1 MLLLRW
7 LMAFVV
13 AYLLG
18 KILSKFRLPSLLG
31 WLIAGMIMGPYALGI
46 MNEDLINA
54 RWYELIQKFMEC
66 SVGFMIGTELLLK
79 KLKKSGKAL
88 IGTTLF
94 QSLGTFVFVSAVF
107 SLVFSFLGVDIYLA
121 VIFGGIALAT
131 APAPALSIVQE
142 FKTKGPVTDTL
153 IPMAA
158 LDDVVAVVVFFTT
171 ISLIATHGSGGEASF
186 FIVPVIIF
194 MPIIIG
200 IVTGFIASLLLRR
213 VDKNVSIIAVLV
225 VFVTITTF
233 FGVKFNEEIL
243 SKPLLNFMLMGMA
256 FSAMFTNMVDNEKLE
271 RVNKCFRPIL
281 FVSIMGAIINL
292 GVPLNYNAIFGA
304 GLFTVVYILSRA
316 FGKYFGA
323 KIGAKIFKMPDSV
336 QKYLGLTLLPHS
348 GVSLVFTGISAQAI
362 SKFAPDNAV
371 IIQGTIAAAAIIN
384 EIIAVIMAKKGFE
397 WAGEIGKETVN
408 SK

>member
-1 MLLLRW
+1 
-7 LMAFVV
+7 
-13 AYLLG
+13 
-18 KILSKFRLPSLLG
+18 
-31 WLIAGMIMGPYALGI
+31 MGPYALGI
-46 MNEDLINA
+46 MNEELLGR

-94 QSLGTFVFVSAVF
+94 QSLGTFVFVTAVF
-107 SLVFSFLGVDIYLA
+107 ATVFSFLGIDLYLA
-121 VIFGGIALAT
+121 FVFGGIALAT

-171 ISLIATHGSGGEASF
+171 ISLIATHGSGGDVSF
-186 FIVPVIIF
+186 IIVPVIIF

-200 IVTGFIASLLLRR
+200 AITGFIASHLLRR
-213 VDKNVSIIAVLV
+213 AESNKSIIIILLC
-225 VFVTITTF
+225 FVAITTII
-233 FGVKFNEEIL
+233 GVKFNEEVL
-243 SKPLLNFMLMGMA
+243 SRPLLNFMLMGMA
-256 FSAMFTNMVDNEKLE
+256 FSAMFTNMLDSEKLG
-271 RVNKCFRPIL
+271 RLNKCFRPIL

-292 GVPLNYNAIFGA
+292 GVPLNYHAIFGA
-304 GLFTVVYILSRA
+304 GIFTAVYILSRA

-323 KIGAKIFKMPDSV
+323 KIGAKVCKMPEAV
-336 QKYLGLTLLPHS
+336 HKYLGFTLLPHS
-348 GVSLVFTGISAQAI
+348 GVSLVFTGISVSII
-362 SKFAPDNAV
+362 SKFSPDNAV

-384 EIIAVIMAKKGFE
+384 EIIAVIIAKKGFE
-397 WAGEIGKETVN
+397 WAGEMGKE
-408 SK
+408 SI